1 MSLAQNALSG
11 ELRAIAKILTAIE
24 DEREGWI
31 ELIKELH
38 PYSGRAY
45 VLGITGIPGAG
56 KSTLT
61 DKIITH
67 LRKENDSKVAVIA
80 VDPSSPFSGGAIL
93 ADRIRMHEH
102 FLDEKVF
109 IRSMATRGCLGGL
122 SKKTVDVAGVLDASG
137 FDWVVIETVGVG
149 QDEIDVVKVADT
161 TVVVF
166 APGTGDEMQAMK
178 AGIMEIG
185 DIFVVNKADNDGAE
199 KLERELNA
207 ILDLS
212 SSRRKESNWDV
223 PVVKTIGTT
232 GEGVD
237 NLINTVMEHRKYLE
251 SRHNIRLEKN
261 ISRNKEEIIN
271 IIKDKLLREVMNRST
286 NGTLTDLARRVAL
299 REIDPYTAAE
309 SMIKG
314 VS

>member
-67 LRKENDSKVAVIA
+67 LRRENDSKVAVIA

-237 NLINTVMEHRKYLE
+237 KLISTVMEHRKYLE
-251 SRHNIRLEKN
+251 SMHNIRLEKN

-271 IIKDKLLREVMNRST
+271 IIKDKLLSEVMSHST

>member
-67 LRKENDSKVAVIA
+67 LRRENDSKVAVIA

-161 TVVVF
+161 TVVIF

-212 SSRRKESNWDV
+212 ASRRKGSNWDV

-237 NLINTVMEHRKYLE
+237 KLISTVMEHRKYLE
-251 SRHNIRLEKN
+251 SMHNIRLEKN

-271 IIKDKLLREVMNRST
+271 IIKDKLLREVMSRST